1 MYTLQCSTPWD
12 LSTLG
17 VWDAPPARRERHP
30 MSLYSVTMVVALRL
44 RRRRS
49 SHACRTVAEDKTI
62 IRYGWRRKKK
72 EKKHDATRKTQI
84 WNLLI
89 ASSMYLSLHQTYFF
103 SMAQAIVRQ
112 KRRKTWCNTQDSN
125 LEPVDCK
132 QYALTTTSN
141 MFFRY
146 GSSHSSP

>member
-1 MYTLQCSTPWD
+1 
-12 LSTLG
+12 LG

-72 EKKHDATRKTQI
+72 KKNMMQHARLKFG
-84 WNLLI
+84 
-89 ASSMYLSLHQTYFF
+89 TYWL
-103 SMAQAIVRQ
+103 QAVCTYHYTKHIFLVWL
-112 KRRKTWCNTQDSN
+112 K
-125 LEPVDCK
+125 P
-132 QYALTTTSN
+132 
-141 MFFRY
+141 
-146 GSSHSSP
+146 